1 MSVKGQI
8 VTRRTDR
15 AGLGEPALINELR
28 DLHQPIA
35 GNVPLAQVVNPMV
48 REGELYSELPNDV
61 VHCFACAH
69 ECKIKPG
76 GRGICQVRYNLGGK
90 LHVPWGKVQLGTQA
104 DLFFRVP
111 RPAR

>member
-1 MSVKGQI
+1 L
-8 VTRRTDR
+8 T
-15 AGLGEPALINELR
+15 NELR

-35 GNVPLAQVVNPMV
+35 DNVPLAQVVNPMV
-48 REGELYSELPNDV
+48 REGELPNNV

-90 LHVPWGKVQLGTQA
+90 LYVPWGKVQLGTQA
-104 DLFFRVP
+104 GLFFRVP